1 MRQQGAPSELGRLA
15 SPLARLFDALWQ
27 RMHWWIAV
35 MAILYALSGITVIK
49 PGEVG
54 VTLRWGERLDGV
66 HEPGLMFA
74 LPRPI
79 DEVVRVDVKHVFEL
93 RIESLVSADR
103 SRATLDPITAGYAV
117 TGDHNIV
124 HVEMVAHYQVRDPAE
139 WAFYGPTVD
148 DVVRVEVTAAMVRS
162 IGEMG
167 VDHVLSDGR
176 TDLIKLATRRA
187 QAGLDAAHSGL
198 ELSSLELTRLLAPV
212 SLRTDF
218 EAVQSAVIGATTA
231 QKQAQEFAQ
240 RAVPQAQADA
250 DAAIQQARGE
260 ASTAHAQAAGDVNAF
275 LALEHE
281 YRASPVVVRERL
293 YRDAVDR
300 AISAGIV
307 RWIPPPVGTRY
318 DRVRVSVD
326 SGPASVYRI
335 PDDRGGTAQP
345 AQPTKKAGSGDDD

>member
-1 MRQQGAPSELGRLA
+1 VRRREAPSELGRLA
-15 SPLARLFDALWQ
+15 SPLARLADALWR
-27 RMHWWIAV
+27 RMHWWIAA

-54 VTLRWGERLDGV
+54 VTLRWGERLAGI

-79 DEVVRVDVKHVFEL
+79 DEVVRVDVKHVWEL
-93 RIESLVSADR
+93 HLETLVSTER
-103 SRATLDPITAGYAV
+103 MRATLDATAGGYAV

-124 HVEMVAHYQVRDPAE
+124 HAEMVAHYQIKDPGE
-139 WAFYGPTVD
+139 WAFYGPSVD
-148 DVVRVEVTAAMVRS
+148 DIVRVEVTAAMVRS

-176 TDLIKLATRRA
+176 TDLIKTATRRA

-198 ELSSLELTRLLAPV
+198 ELTSLELTRLLPPV
-212 SLRTDF
+212 ALRTDF

-250 DAAIQQARGE
+250 DAAIQQANGE
-260 ASTAHAQAAGDVNAF
+260 ASTARARAAGDVEAF
-275 LALEHE
+275 RKLDSE
-281 YRASPVVVRERL
+281 YRANPAVMRERL
-293 YRDAVDR
+293 YRDAIDR
-300 AISAGIV
+300 AFGASTV
-307 RWIPPPVGTRY
+307 RWIPPPVGGHY
-318 DRVRVSVD
+318 EHFRVTVAG
-326 SGPASVYRI
+326 GPASVYSI
-335 PDDRGGTAQP
+335 PAERADAAPAAATAKKKTEDD
-345 AQPTKKAGSGDDD
+345 